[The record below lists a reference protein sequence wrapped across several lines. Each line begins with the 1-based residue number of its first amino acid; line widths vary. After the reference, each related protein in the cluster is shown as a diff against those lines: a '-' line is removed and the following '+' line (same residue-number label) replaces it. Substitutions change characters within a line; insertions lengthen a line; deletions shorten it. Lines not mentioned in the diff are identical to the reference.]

1 MRTWYYLLRGD
12 IDLMTKS
19 KFAKV
24 VIFVALYDFMWKPLL
39 RKGALQP
46 LPGIDRCKCLDL
58 TMDLLYVS
66 LFVLYKIIPRSIYP
80 TFWSLS
86 ENMHAVLKSQPG
98 TLHMRI
104 SLQFLYNRLAQILHP
119 DRTYQLKLCF
129 CNSSNSHD
137 Y

>member
-86 ENMHAVLKSQPG
+86 ENMHAVLKS
-98 TLHMRI
+98 
-104 SLQFLYNRLAQILHP
+104 
-119 DRTYQLKLCF
+119 
-129 CNSSNSHD
+129 
-137 Y
+137 